1 MDATET
7 AVFGGRAHRAD
18 AERTVATILAAAERV
33 LSRDPAATMEQIAAA
48 AGVARTTV
56 HRRFASRDALVSAMS
71 TWAAS
76 RFAAAVDAARPEATP
91 PLVALYQVTANV
103 LRVKIDWAYA
113 MSRPAGRDSEIARMH
128 TEVEQ
133 RCDGLFRRAAEA
145 GLLREDV
152 DRTWA
157 RRVFYALIHE
167 AATVGDDVLDPDK
180 GAQRVVDTLLHGLGP
195 RQAERG

>member
-1 MDATET
+1 MEATEKT
-7 AVFGGRAHRAD
+7 MFGGRARRAD
-18 AERTVATILAAAERV
+18 AQRTVSTILAAAERV
-33 LSRDPAATMEQIAAA
+33 LSADPAATMEQIAVA

-56 HRRFASRDALVSAMS
+56 HRRFANRDALVTAMS

-76 RFAAAVDAARPEATP
+76 RFADAVDAARPESSP
-91 PLVALYQVTANV
+91 PLIALYQVTANV

-113 MSRPAGRDSEIARMH
+113 MSRPADPDSQVAAVH
-128 TEVEQ
+128 AEVER

-145 GLLREDV
+145 GVLRQDV

-167 AATVGDDVLDPDK
+167 AAAGGPETIDPDES
-180 GAQRVVDTLLHGLGP
+180 AQRVVDTLLTGLGP
-195 RQAERG
+195 RRPENS